1 MSMKRPVPRRRRG
14 FTLIEVMLVLVI
26 LVLLAALS
34 VPLYSQYQ
42 RQANRNAARSQIGAM
57 KTPLSAYQLNL
68 GYFPSTQQG
77 LEALL
82 SPPADLANPAKWEG
96 PYLDGNYIPV
106 DPWDQPYQYQYPG
119 TNNPQ
124 TYDLWSLGPDG
135 QSGTEDDITN
145 WDT

>member
-1 MSMKRPVPRRRRG
+1 MKRPVPRRRRG

-145 WDT
+145 WET